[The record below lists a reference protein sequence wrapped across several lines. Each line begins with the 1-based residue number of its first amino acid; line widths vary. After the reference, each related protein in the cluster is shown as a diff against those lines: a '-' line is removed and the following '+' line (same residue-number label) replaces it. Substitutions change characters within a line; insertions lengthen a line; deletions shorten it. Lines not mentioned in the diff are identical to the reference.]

1 MDCMCPSR
9 RVGVARAAVK
19 KSRSTRPF
27 VPGFRYIGPSVYVQ
41 DGKQPNNTTTTSHQP
56 PTTSSSRSL
65 PPFNTTENNP
75 APDLVIITSW
85 TGAVPKH
92 IAKYTESYNQLFP
105 DTPILVITTTIA
117 DLAIHRTKTKLAT
130 LAPAIEFIC
139 QDPTTTPKPPI
150 NPKPRPNLRLPTTS
164 KPAYTNILIHAF
176 SEGGAH
182 KAVLLAQGLLSATN
196 GVHKLP
202 LSALILDSAPGT
214 PRYSSNVAAFHRS
227 LPPNR
232 LVRAVGLPLGAS
244 VLAVTWALFSVVVG
258 YDNNLISRTRRA
270 LNDAALWGDGLA
282 SVPRTYLFSEADDL
296 IWWEDVEEH
305 GVDSAR
311 VVGVRCLLVK
321 FSGTKHCGHARG
333 NEEVYWGAV
342 RRTWE
347 ARGGRATGEGE

>member
-1 MDCMCPSR
+1 MRPSR

-41 DGKQPNNTTTTSHQP
+41 DTRPNKNLNNSTAQLPQQP
-56 PTTSSSRSL
+56 PAASSSSRSL
-65 PPFNTTENNP
+65 SPFNTTEANP

-92 IAKYTESYNQLFP
+92 IAKYTEAYNQLFP

-117 DLAIHRTKTKLAT
+117 DLAIHRTKTKIAT
-130 LAPAIEFIC
+130 LAPAVEFLC
-139 QDPTTTPKPPI
+139 QDPNIITTPTTHT
-150 NPKPRPNLRLPTTS
+150 KPRPNLPNA
-164 KPAYTNILIHAF
+164 KPFYTNILIHAF

-182 KAVLLAQGLLSATN
+182 KAVLLAQALQSATK
-196 GVHKLP
+196 GHHKLP
-202 LSALILDSAPGT
+202 LAALILDSAPGT

-232 LVRAVGLPLGAS
+232 MVRAVGMPLGAS
-244 VLAVTWALFSVVVG
+244 VLAVTWVLFSIVVG

-270 LNDAALWGDGLA
+270 LNDASLWAVSG
-282 SVPRTYLFSEADDL
+282 VPRTYLFSEADDL

-305 GVDSAR
+305 GVASAE
-311 VVGVRCLLVK
+311 VTGDGRCLLVK
-321 FSGTKHCGHARG
+321 FRGTKHCGHARG
-333 NEEVYWGAV
+333 NEELYWGAV

-347 ARGGRATGEGE
+347 ARGAVRGVGE